1 MNRQPY
7 YLALLLWLLAAA
19 APHAFAQN
27 AQLTGRVADQQGG
40 AVVGATVTAT
50 NVGTKIQTTVVA
62 NNEGLYVIPLLPPG
76 DYEIEVKA
84 AGFRPV
90 KRSGVKL
97 DVQQV
102 ARVDLTLEA
111 GQLSDSV
118 NITAGAQLTE
128 PETSS
133 LGQVIE
139 SKRISELPLNGRNP
153 LELARLTPN
162 VNLQATAFNDS
173 RNFNLVSMS
182 INGGPP
188 GTNAILVDGGSATLP
203 ERNEYSVS
211 PNVDAVQEFKV
222 QTNSYSAEFGLT
234 GGGVINLVTK
244 SGTNDVTGSLFEF
257 ARNDAF
263 DAGRW
268 DFNRRNLSKAKL
280 RYHQFGG
287 AIGGPLWLPGK
298 VFGPAGY
305 DGRNRSFF
313 FFNFEGLRFR
323 TASLVQTRVP
333 TELERRGD
341 FSKTF
346 ITDPTNPSNF
356 LPVVLYDPATTQ
368 LVGGRVTR
376 QPFASANLSNL
387 SARFD
392 PVAVKALQF
401 YPLPTRAG
409 DDVTGRNNYIGIV
422 DETNSTE
429 QYNLRL
435 DHSFT
440 QNHKI
445 YGRYSQNDTTVN
457 LPGTFP
463 QTNIANPGG
472 AFQFR
477 NNKNFV
483 IGDTFVFGPRVF
495 NEFRF
500 SIARQGLLSA
510 QAGYNVNAP
519 AQIGLPGVPDF
530 LFPRFNI
537 GGVSAIGSV
546 PGFLAVRGLT
556 VGQITDTVSFIRGRH
571 NLRFGVDLR
580 NNFRNDFS
588 PGQASGQ
595 FNFNADQTGDPT
607 SAATARVTGFGLAT
621 FLLGAVSGG
630 DLSVG
635 IGKAEAFREYGG
647 FVQDDFK
654 LNRRLTLNL
663 GLRYDVIT
671 PSAERFNRYSNF
683 NPAAT
688 NPIVNAPGAL
698 EFAGVNFG
706 RSAHDTDFNN
716 FGPRFGLA
724 WDVAGNGRTIVRG
737 GYGVFYFHNAIKEYP
752 ETQGFSV
759 VTSYPSNA
767 GQPAFQLRNGPPL
780 ILQPP
785 GSSRGAASFL
795 GDNVTYVERE
805 RRTSYVQQW
814 NFGVQRELPMRL
826 LAEVSYAGSR
836 GVKLFTESYDLNQ
849 LDPRFLSLGN
859 ALNDQVTNPYFNL
872 LPAGSPLKTAT
883 ITRRQSLRPFPYFN
897 NITVLNPHLGNTIYH
912 SLQIKVDR
920 RFSSGFGFLFAFTGS
935 KKIGDTGRG
944 VTDNSTGGGPL
955 TVGVGC
961 GQATRYD
968 RQVCRSLEPE
978 DIPRNF
984 VGSFVYELPFGRNQK
999 YLSSG
1004 PLSWILGNVQLNGIV
1019 NYRSGLPLII
1029 RGASNGAADRP
1040 NQIRSAEL
1048 PGDQRDAARWFD
1060 TTAFVAPP
1068 QFTYGNTPAHAARS
1082 AQPRHCFARLL
1093 DLQEFSVQRTA
1104 FVADQS
1110 RGVQHAQPREPRTAG
1125 RELFVER
1132 LRHDHQRRG
1141 VAARP
1146 AKDST
1151 RSQALLLKVDE

>member
-1 MNRQPY
+1 MNRHLY
-7 YLALLLWLLAAA
+7 YLALLLWLLCAA

-27 AQLTGRVADQQGG
+27 AQLTGRVADQNGG
-40 AVVGATVTAT
+40 AVVGATITAT
-50 NVGTKIQTTVVA
+50 NLGTKIQTAATT
-62 NNEGLYVIPLLPPG
+62 NDEGLYFIPLLPPG
-76 DYEIEVKA
+76 DYEVDVKA
-84 AGFRPV
+84 SGFRPI
-90 KRSGVKL
+90 RQSGVKL

-102 ARVDLTLEA
+102 ARVDIALEA

-118 NITAGAQLTE
+118 NVTAGAQLTE
-128 PETSS
+128 AETSS

-139 SKRISELPLNGRNP
+139 NKRINELPLNGRNP

-188 GTNAILVDGGSATLP
+188 GTNAILLDGSSATLP

-244 SGTNDVTGSLFEF
+244 SGTNEFTGSLFEF

-263 DAGRW
+263 DANRW
-268 DFNRRNLSKAKL
+268 DFNRRNLPRAKL

-287 AIGGPLWLPGK
+287 AIGGPLWLPEK
-298 VFGPAGY
+298 VFGPASF
-305 DGRNRSFF
+305 DGRNQSFF

-333 TELERRGD
+333 TLLERRGD
-341 FSKTF
+341 FSQTF
-346 ITDPTNPSNF
+346 ITDPANPRNF
-356 LPVVLYDPATTQ
+356 LPVVLFDPATTQ
-368 LVGGRVTR
+368 LGANGRVTR

-387 SARFD
+387 SSRFD
-392 PVAVKALQF
+392 PVAARTLQF
-401 YPLPTRAG
+401 YPLPTGPG
-409 DDVTGRNNYIGIV
+409 DDLTGRNNYISTV
-422 DETNSTE
+422 NETNDTE

-445 YGRYSQNDTTVN
+445 YGRYSQNDTTVE

-483 IGDTFVFGPRVF
+483 IGDTIVFGPRVF
-495 NEFRF
+495 NELRF

-556 VGQITDTVSFIRGRH
+556 VGQITNTVSVISGRH
-571 NLRFGVDLR
+571 NFRFGVDLR

-595 FNFNADQTGDPT
+595 FNFNADQTNDQT
-607 SAATARVTGFGLAT
+607 STATERVTGFGLAS

-635 IGKAEAFREYGG
+635 IAKAEAFREYGG

-654 LNRRLTLNL
+654 VNRRLTLNL

-671 PSAERFNRYSNF
+671 PSTERFDRYSNF
-683 NPAAT
+683 NPQAN
-688 NPIVNAPGAL
+688 NPLVGAPGVL

-706 RSAHDTDFNN
+706 RAAHDTDYNN

-724 WDVAGNGRTIVRG
+724 WDVAGNGQTIVRG

-752 ETQGFSV
+752 ETQGYSV
-759 VTSYPSNA
+759 LTPYLSNA
-767 GQPAFQLRNGPPL
+767 GQPAFSLRSGPPL

-785 GSSRGAASFL
+785 GSSRGAASFI

-859 ALNDQVTNPYFNL
+859 ALNDQIANPFLNS
-872 LPAGSPLKTAT
+872 LPLGSPLRTPN
-883 ITRRQSLRPFPYFN
+883 ISRRQSLRPFPYFG
-897 NITVLNPHLGNTIYH
+897 NITVLNPHLGNTTYH
-912 SLQIKVDR
+912 SVQIKIDR
-920 RFSSGFGFLFAFTGS
+920 RFANGFGFLFAYTGS

-944 VTDNSTGGGPL
+944 VTDNTTGGGAL
-955 TVGVGC
+955 VVGVGC

-978 DIPRNF
+978 DIPRNLA
-984 VGSFVYELPFGRNQK
+984 GSFVYELPFGRNK
-999 YLSSG
+999 PRLSSG
-1004 PLSWILGNVQLNGIV
+1004 PLAWILGNVQLNGIV
-1019 NYRSGLPLII
+1019 SYRSGLPLII
-1029 RGASNGAADRP
+1029 RGANNGAADRP

-1048 PGDQRDAARWFD
+1048 PSDQRSAARWFD

-1068 QFTYGNTPAHAARS
+1068 LFTYGNTPRTQPDLRS
-1082 AQPRHCFARLL
+1082 PDTATFDFSIFKNFPFTERSSLQIRVEAFNAFNRLNLGLPDTNFLSAGFGTITSGGGSPIDPRRIQL
-1093 DLQEFSVQRTA
+1093 
-1104 FVADQS
+1104 
-1110 RGVQHAQPREPRTAG
+1110 G
-1125 RELFVER
+1125 
-1132 LRHDHQRRG
+1132 
-1141 VAARP
+1141 
-1146 AKDST
+1146 AK
-1151 RSQALLLKVDE
+1151 LYF